1 MKFPGH
7 SMAHNQDTSR
17 SGCKKNLLVTM
28 NTLTQ
33 LDLQQLTSQV

>member
-7 SMAHNQDTSR
+7 SMAHNQDTPR
-17 SGCKKNLLVTM
+17 SGRKKNLLVTM

-33 LDLQQLTSQV
+33 PDL